1 MTAQTLQTGIATA
14 ADEPEVLAMMRA
26 FYAEDRIDFVEERA
40 RRAFRLIVADDA
52 HGAILLFVDPAASA
66 PAPGGAVGVGAVAG
80 YAVVTLGFSLE
91 FGGPFAL
98 LDELYLCDAAR
109 GRGRGRH
116 ALDLVKTWAR
126 QRGVP
131 ALRLEVHHHNPR
143 AKSIYTKAGFHDDH
157 RDMLTLWLE

>member
-1 MTAQTLQTGIATA
+1 MTAQTLQTRIATA
-14 ADEPEVLAMMRA
+14 ADEAEVLAMMRA
-26 FYAEDRIDFVEERA
+26 FYAEDRIDFVEDRA

-52 HGAILLFVDPAASA
+52 CGAILLFVDPAAQA
-66 PAPGGAVGVGAVAG
+66 PAPGGASGTTAG

-109 GRGRGRH
+109 GRGWGRC
-116 ALDLVKTWAR
+116 ALDLTKTWAR
-126 QRGVP
+126 QRGVL

-143 AKSIYTKAGFHDDH
+143 AKSIYTKAGFRDDH
-157 RDMLTLWLE
+157 RDMLTVWLE